1 MAIPLDAISLQDR
14 EVLETSLLIHAFKP
28 HILAL

>member
-14 EVLETSLLIHAFKP
+14 EVLETSLLIDAFKP